1 MVFKQDLFLFKS
13 LDETQTPVSKQQDQ
27 TKLHLMQSRMAA
39 AFLVATSYRWLML
52 DLLSKS
58 ISQPL
63 SYTSLLSHVTS
74 LKCAICVLDPN
85 THVFQLSLLKL
96 ILWPRFIMQSLDH
109 STFTFLS
116 LLMSVAWSLGN
127 IVPFPSL
134 ANISIISL
142 RTWYVIIKKL
152 YDLQNSHS
160 SFLKN
165 QKSPPILTYLSPSLP
180 YP

>member
-13 LDETQTPVSKQQDQ
+13 SDETQTPISKQQDQ

-39 AFLVATSYRWLML
+39 AFLVATSYRWLIL
-52 DLLSKS
+52 DSLSKN

-63 SYTSLLSHVTS
+63 SYASLLSHVTS

-85 THVFQLSLLKL
+85 TRLSIIPIKFNSMATVHHAKPRPFCFYISLTTKDHGL
-96 ILWPRFIMQSLDH
+96 IIGEHCS
-109 STFTFLS
+109 
-116 LLMSVAWSLGN
+116 
-127 IVPFPSL
+127 FPSL

-152 YDLQNSHS
+152 YGLQNSHS

-165 QKSPPILTYLSPSLP
+165 QMSPPILTYLSPSLP